1 MNIKPFVGIC
11 AGVAGIFLS
20 SCNDAINQVGPSI
33 LPDEDRITVY
43 ADTFQLTASTVKL
56 DSVFAKTAYGYLGEF
71 YDPLYGRLKSD
82 YLCQFYCQENFQF
95 SRTPYEGKIDSVFL
109 YLEYSGWTGDAY
121 TPMEVQIY
129 PVTKQLNKI
138 YYANIQA
145 SDYSDMQNRLA
156 SQVVSASN
164 GIISGI
170 QSISTAGDTSYYHS
184 FEIRLP
190 VELGQKIYD
199 ETQQNP
205 STFRNQETFN
215 QFFPGLYVTTGY
227 GSGTVFHVED
237 TRMMIRYRYAE
248 TSSTG
253 VDSLV
258 SAVDGFRLTKD
269 VIQLNRFENTDT
281 EQLLEDH
288 ADCTYLKTPAGIFTR
303 LVIPAREIREVIQGR
318 MINNLPLEL
327 KYLPQEEWLY
337 ALAPPSH
344 LLLLPEDSL
353 RSFFEN
359 SNIENSVFS
368 YISTP
373 DGVSS
378 PTASGQGYNPT
389 TRTYSFRNIANLLSY
404 HLATSPDEDLR
415 MLVVPV
421 NRICQTYSNS
431 SSYYYDSSS
440 TTYYTTAISPYL
452 APSGL
457 KLRKD
462 NMQIVILSSR
472 FTNKV
477 KE

>member
-1 MNIKPFVGIC
+1 MNIKQFVWAC
-11 AGVAGIFLS
+11 AGAAGMFLS
-20 SCNDAINQVGPSI
+20 SCGDATNLIGPNL

-43 ADTFQLTASTVKL
+43 ADTFRMTASTVKI
-56 DSVFAKTAYGYLGEF
+56 DSVFAKTVNGYLGEF

-82 YLCQFYCQENFQF
+82 YLCQFYCQENFRF

-109 YLEYSGWTGDAY
+109 FLEYAGWTGDAHA
-121 TPMEVQIY
+121 PMEIQIY
-129 PVTKQLNKI
+129 PVTRQLDRI

-145 SDYSDMQNRLA
+145 SDYSDMQNPLA
-156 SQVVSASN
+156 SQAVSASN

-170 QSISTAGDTSYYHS
+170 QAISTTGDTSYYYS

-227 GSGTVFHVED
+227 GSGTVFHMSD
-237 TRMMIRYRYAE
+237 TRMAVVYQYAE

-253 VDSLV
+253 ADSLISV
-258 SAVDGFRLTKD
+258 YEMFRPTKE

-281 EQLLEDH
+281 EQLLEDN

-303 LVIPAREIREVIQGR
+303 LVIPAQEIREVVQGR
-318 MINNLPLEL
+318 MINNLPLTL
-327 KYLPQEEWLY
+327 KYLPQEDWLY

-353 RSFFEN
+353 ASFFEN
-359 SNIENSVFS
+359 GNIENNIIS
-368 YISTP
+368 YISTS
-373 DGVSS
+373 DAVSS
-378 PTASGQGYNPT
+378 PNASGEGYNPT
-389 TRTYSFRNIANLLSY
+389 SRTYSFNNIANLLNY
-404 HLATSPDEDLR
+404 HLVVSPDEELR
-415 MLVVPV
+415 MLAVPV
-421 NRICQTYSNS
+421 SRVYQTYSS
-431 SSYYYDSSS
+431 GSYYSSGS
-440 TTYYTTAISPYL
+440 TTYYTTAIHPYL

-462 NMQIVILSSR
+462 NMQIVILSSQ
-472 FTNKV
+472 FTNK
-477 KE
+477 

>member
-1 MNIKPFVGIC
+1 VKK
-11 AGVAGIFLS
+11 
-20 SCNDAINQVGPSI
+20 DSI
-33 LPDEDRITVY
+33 
-43 ADTFQLTASTVKL
+43 
-56 DSVFAKTAYGYLGEF
+56 FAKTVNGYLGEF

-109 YLEYSGWTGDAY
+109 LLEYGGWTGDTH

-129 PVTKQLNKI
+129 PVTKPLDKI

-145 SDYSDMQNRLA
+145 SDYCDMQNLLA

-164 GIISGI
+164 GIISGV
-170 QSISTAGDTSYYHS
+170 QSISTAGDTSYYYML
-184 FEIRLP
+184 EIRLP

-227 GSGTVFHVED
+227 GSGTVFHMED
-237 TRMMIRYRYAE
+237 TRIAVVYRYAE

-253 VDSLV
+253 ADSLV
-258 SAVDGFRLTKD
+258 SVFEMFRPTKE

-281 EQLLEDH
+281 EQLLEDN
-288 ADCTYLKTPAGIFTR
+288 AEWTYLKTPAGIFTR
-303 LVIPAREIREVIQGR
+303 LVIPAQEIREVVQGR
-318 MINNLPLEL
+318 MINNLPLTL
-327 KYLPQEEWLY
+327 KYLPQEDWLY
-337 ALAPPSH
+337 ALAPPTH

-353 RSFFEN
+353 TSFFEN
-359 SNIENSVFS
+359 GNIENSVIS
-368 YISTP
+368 YISTS
-373 DGVSS
+373 DAVSS
-378 PTASGQGYNPT
+378 PNASGAGYNPT
-389 TRTYSFRNIANLLSY
+389 TRTYSFNNIANLLNY
-404 HLATSPDEDLR
+404 HLAVSPDEELR

-421 NRICQTYSNS
+421 DRICQTYSD
-431 SSYYYDSSS
+431 SYGSS
-440 TTYYTTAISPYL
+440 TTYYTTAIHPYL

-472 FTNKV
+472 FANKP
-477 KE
+477 